1 MDRARTVG
9 RPNLRRQ
16 LAGQPMQPF
25 RYWDRG
31 TYAVIG
37 RGHAVGVAFRR
48 VQQSGF
54 IAWLAWLFIHIT
66 FLIGF
71 RSKLAVLLNWAY
83 AYLTFGRSARIITGP
98 APRLEARIVERLP
111 GDDPKPSSPVVTDPP
126 LVQDTATPATM
137 PY

>member
-1 MDRARTVG
+1 
-9 RPNLRRQ
+9 
-16 LAGQPMQPF
+16 
-25 RYWDRG
+25 
-31 TYAVIG
+31 
-37 RGHAVGVAFRR
+37 GHAVGVAFRR

-98 APRLEARIVERLP
+98 APRLEVAGGARLP
-111 GDDPKPSSPVVTDPP
+111 GEGQRPAAAGVEDAPAVRDAS
-126 LVQDTATPATM
+126 TPAIV